1 MHFSTDTLFQP
12 SAPSIDTENGIIK
25 NVLVVSKGEAKGHN
39 LFLNDEFL
47 ERTALLGNEPAKGIK
62 ARYGHPNMCST
73 ALGTYIGR
81 YKNFHKENSNVLADL
96 YLDETARISPNG
108 NLYDY
113 ILSLAATN
121 PDMFGSS
128 IAFKCGEVKTITEEI
143 ENSSKTTTRNFASIE
158 SLHAVDLVDDPAATD
173 GLFAQFHQNDWAFT
187 ATLFLNQNPS
197 LLNLLANNPYVFTE
211 FITKYLTNNNMPI
224 PEEFKKFKEKISD
237 FFQKNNITP
246 PERSLSV
253 NAEETTATRSSSEVV
268 MSEVEARSS
277 SEVEM
282 RSSSEVEM
290 KDKLIEE
297 LQSNLSESISLAEQ
311 LQSQVELLSANK
323 TVPPNIA
330 DPKLNINKSTDE
342 DTAGKQLLKEIPYQ
356 DRQKLK
362 LNQQL

>member
-47 ERTALLGNEPAKGIK
+47 ERTALLGNEATKGVK

-81 YKNFHKENSNVLADL
+81 YKNFHKENNNVLADL
-96 YLDETARISPNG
+96 YLDDTARISPNG

-128 IAFKCGEVKTITEEI
+128 IAFKCGEITSLTEEI

-224 PEEFKKFKEKISD
+224 PVEFKKFKEKITD

-246 PERSLSV
+246 SINNSD
-253 NAEETTATRSSSEVV
+253 NAEQLISLQTDLSNKV
-268 MSEVEARSS
+268 
-277 SEVEM
+277 
-282 RSSSEVEM
+282 
-290 KDKLIEE
+290 KLIEE

-323 TVPPNIA
+323 SVPPNIA
-330 DPKLNINKSTDE
+330 DPKLNINKSADE